1 VGGIILAGIV
11 VNNGI
16 VLIDHTNQLRAG
28 GMHKFQALVQAGLD
42 RLRPVLITAST
53 TILGMLPMALSR
65 SEGSELKAPM
75 ALTVIGGL
83 ISATILTLVVIPVI
97 YSTLSRKKKQSS

>member
-1 VGGIILAGIV
+1 
-11 VNNGI
+11 
-16 VLIDHTNQLRAG
+16 
-28 GMHKFQALVQAGLD
+28 
-42 RLRPVLITAST
+42 
-53 TILGMLPMALSR
+53 
-65 SEGSELKAPM
+65 M